1 MKQKARTMPCIFCK
15 EPLDERTDKNQK
27 PYFVCDD
34 CGTQLFV
41 RGIVGRR
48 LLDEAARGNLFEPTT
63 RQSTQITH
71 SEASSVKR
79 DLDHL
84 YSYIEIFCEDEIIIP
99 DRARLDSQILFT
111 EWASGACER
120 IRSVVSRAASS
131 TKGSAEGAESRE
143 RYTPN
148 NGKARQVDPA
158 RRLARLDSSTVS
170 NGKYS

>member
-1 MKQKARTMPCIFCK
+1 MKLKPRTIPCIFCK
-15 EPLDERTDKNQK
+15 RPLDERTDKNQK

-48 LLDEAARGNLFEPTT
+48 LLNDAVRNNLFEPTT
-63 RQSTQITH
+63 RQSTQITRT
-71 SEASSVKR
+71 EASSVKK

-84 YSYIEIFCEDEIIIP
+84 YAYIEIFCEGEIIIP

-120 IRSVVSRAASS
+120 IQDLVSRAASS
-131 TKGSAEGAESRE
+131 TKGSEEGAESRE
-143 RYTPN
+143 RYTPH
-148 NGKARQVDPA
+148 NGKARQVNPA

>member
-1 MKQKARTMPCIFCK
+1 MKLKPRTIPCTFCK
-15 EPLDERTDKNQK
+15 RPLDERTDKNQK

-41 RGIVGRR
+41 RGIEGRR
-48 LLDEAARGNLFEPTT
+48 LLDDAVRDNLFEPTT
-63 RQSTQITH
+63 RQSTQITCT
-71 SEASSVKR
+71 EALSVKK

-84 YSYIEIFCEDEIIIP
+84 YAYIEIFCESEIIIP
-99 DRARLDSQILFT
+99 DRTRLDSQILFT

-120 IRSVVSRAASS
+120 IRSLVSRAASP
-131 TKGSAEGAESRE
+131 TKGSEGAESRE

-148 NGKARQVDPA
+148 NGKARQVKPA
-158 RRLARLDSSTVS
+158 RRLARLGSSTVS

>member
-15 EPLDERTDKNQK
+15 QPLDERTDKNQK
-27 PYFVCDD
+27 PYFVCDE

-48 LLDEAARGNLFEPTT
+48 LLDVAVRDNLFQPMT
-63 RQSTQITH
+63 RPSSQITRT
-71 SEASSVKR
+71 EASSVKR
-79 DLDHL
+79 DLDDL
-84 YSYIEIFCEDEIIIP
+84 CSYIEIFCEGEIIIP

-111 EWASGACER
+111 EWASGVCER
-120 IRSVVSRAASS
+120 IRSLVSRAANS
-131 TKGSAEGAESRE
+131 TKGSKEGAESRE

-158 RRLARLDSSTVS
+158 RRLARLGSSTVS